1 MRPPSPPARGQL
13 SRHHQGQA
21 AAARARNFI
30 LIIFVILAGDPV
42 LIIGVIDF
50 LATAVLI
57 KPVLLLMSIP
67 MDRQLRC
74 CRQFRR
80 LIMAPRGGLLPKV
93 TLGGHAPPVTIGLT
107 SVGRVLQWGRIFGR
121 IGNVISH
128 SDCSESSCARILTRK
143 RSITTTRADADDQF
157 QSTMNLKCCHGEI
170 AGIDARCQSPL
181 DRPSQ
186 TNAAAKGPLRFPST
200 SSAV

>member
-1 MRPPSPPARGQL
+1 M
-13 SRHHQGQA
+13 
-21 AAARARNFI
+21 
-30 LIIFVILAGDPV
+30 LIV
-42 LIIGVIDF
+42 GVIDF

-74 CRQFRR
+74 WRQFRQ

-107 SVGRVLQWGRIFGR
+107 DQSGEFCNGVAFSVGLETF
-121 IGNVISH
+121 ISH
-128 SDCSESSCARILTRK
+128 SDCSESSCAEILTRK

-170 AGIDARCQSPL
+170 AGVDARCQSPL
-181 DRPSQ
+181 DRPSTKLINRGAYKPCAWPRERRRQ
-186 TNAAAKGPLRFPST
+186 RALTVPIHIFGRLIALFATKPSRGLAMID
-200 SSAV
+200 S